1 MHIGIMQW
9 QRSGLRELER
19 SLKQSALRS
28 PQSSASLLRS
38 QPSLVMGGASIQ
50 NNLPP
55 NQRKSACGWCGESR
69 LGITQSKN

>member
-19 SLKQSALRS
+19 ILKQSALRS

-38 QPSLVMGGASIQ
+38 RPSLVMGGASIQ
-50 NNLPP
+50 TIFLQTRENLHVGGVENP
-55 NQRKSACGWCGESR
+55 G
-69 LGITQSKN
+69 